1 MYDYCCRSPEAH
13 EGHLSTIHLTLIN
26 DALLQRPQQAVQPL
40 TAALAVTYF
49 AYRMLD
55 IYEKVGVQLLWKNHA
70 KRFNFEVGGD
80 LRPPLRSSLGLL
92 PPPVLSL
99 GIPAPKKLTD

>member
-1 MYDYCCRSPEAH
+1 MRYCSSS
-13 EGHLSTIHLTLIN
+13 GLSM
-26 DALLQRPQQAVQPL
+26 QQPL

-80 LRPPLRSSLGLL
+80 LRPPLRSLGLL